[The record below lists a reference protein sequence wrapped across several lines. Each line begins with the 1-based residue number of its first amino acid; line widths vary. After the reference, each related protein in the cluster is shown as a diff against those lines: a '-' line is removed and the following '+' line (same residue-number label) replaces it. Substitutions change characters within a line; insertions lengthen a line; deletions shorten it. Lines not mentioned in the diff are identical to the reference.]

1 MIWRAPEA
9 ELIPFC
15 AEHGISQVVWSPLAQ
30 GVLTGKYRP
39 GEAPPQDSRAAHDE
53 MSVSISRY
61 MEDELLEA
69 VQRLVPIAEGAG
81 ITMAEMGL
89 AWVLR
94 EPNVASAIIGAS
106 RPEQVHANAR
116 ASGVEL
122 SQDVLDSIDEALD
135 GLVERGPRL
144 AYFAQEGVKHR

>member
-1 MIWRAPEA
+1 
-9 ELIPFC
+9 
-15 AEHGISQVVWSPLAQ
+15 
-30 GVLTGKYRP
+30 
-39 GEAPPQDSRAAHDE
+39 

-69 VQRLVPIAEGAG
+69 VQGLVPVAEGAG

-106 RPEQVHANAR
+106 RPEQVHANAG

-122 SQDVLDSIDEALD
+122 SQDVLDSIDETLD